1 MEFKNVRVRYAP
13 SPTGMLHIGGARSAL
28 YNYLFAKKYGGQFL
42 VRIEDTDIKRN
53 ISGGE
58 DSQLDGLAWLGI
70 IPDESPKNPN
80 PKYAPYR
87 QTERLEL
94 YQKLGNKLIDLGH
107 AYHCYCTEEE
117 LEVDREEQT
126 KKGATAGQYSRRCLH
141 ASSSQIEAWKKEGR
155 KPVIRLKLKDH
166 YIIKFNDLIRGEVA
180 FNNDDIGDWVILK
193 SNGIPTY
200 NYAVVIDDHYMGITH
215 VFRGEEHLPN
225 TSRQIQLFE
234 YFDWT
239 IPTYGHMT
247 LIVNE
252 EGKKLSKR
260 DPHIVQFIQQ
270 YKEMGYLP
278 EAIFNFILLLGWSP
292 EEKREIFSRE
302 EAIAAFKVERLSKA
316 PSMFDVKKLEWIN
329 NEYIKK
335 LNEENLFNLC
345 YPFLSKGYD
354 LTNRDKKWINL
365 LFKLLQPKLGAGKDI
380 VDLAREVFFQEPLTE
395 VEAIEFMKAPEAS
408 KTLTSFKKVL
418 NSFDNITQEN
428 VQEILKQV
436 QLDSGNKGK
445 MLFMPLRIAL
455 TSKMHGPDFNLLLQL
470 LGKTEIFKRLGN

>member
-1 MEFKNVRVRYAP
+1 M
-13 SPTGMLHIGGARSAL
+13 
-28 YNYLFAKKYGGQFL
+28 
-42 VRIEDTDIKRN
+42 
-53 ISGGE
+53 
-58 DSQLDGLAWLGI
+58 
-70 IPDESPKNPN
+70 
-80 PKYAPYR
+80 
-87 QTERLEL
+87 
-94 YQKLGNKLIDLGH
+94 GH
-107 AYHCYCTEEE
+107 AYYCYCTEEE
-117 LEVDREEQT
+117 LEIDREEQT

-141 ASSSQIEAWKKEGR
+141 ASKEQIAAWKKEGR
-155 KPVIRLKLKDH
+155 SPVIRLKLKDH
-166 YIIKFNDLIRGEVA
+166 YVIKFNDLVRGEVA

-200 NYAVVIDDHYMGITH
+200 NYAVVIDDHYMNITH

-234 YFDWT
+234 YFGWQ

-292 EEKREIFSRE
+292 EEKKEIFSRQ

-316 PSMFDVKKLEWIN
+316 PSMFDVKKLEWLN

-335 LNEENLFNLC
+335 LNEAQLYDLC
-345 YPFLSKGYD
+345 FPFLSKGYD
-354 LTNRDKKWINL
+354 LSNKSAEWINL
-365 LFKLLQPKLGAGKDI
+365 LFKLLQPKLVAGKDI
-380 VDLAREVFFQEPLTE
+380 VPLAKEVFFKDPLTDF
-395 VEAIEFMKAPEAS
+395 EAIEFMKTPGVD
-408 KTLTSFKKVL
+408 LTINSFKSQL
-418 NSFDNITQEN
+418 QRINQLDSANLA
-428 VQEILKQV
+428 EILKTV
-436 QLDSGNKGK
+436 QTETGNKGK

-455 TSKMHGPDFNLLLQL
+455 TSKMHGPDFNLLLLL
-470 LGKTEIFKRLGN
+470 LGKQEILKRLG

>member
-28 YNYLFAKKYGGQFL
+28 YNYLFAKKYGGQFI

-53 ISGGE
+53 IQGGE
-58 DSQLDGLAWLGI
+58 DSQIEGLAWLGI

-80 PKYAPYR
+80 PKFAPYR

-94 YQKLGNKLIDLGH
+94 YKELGNKLIEMGH
-107 AYHCYCTEEE
+107 AYHCYCSEEE
-117 LEVDREEQT
+117 LEIDREEQT

-141 ASSSQIEAWKKEGR
+141 ASKEQIEAWKKEGR
-155 KPVIRLKLKDH
+155 IPVIRLKLKDH
-166 YIIKFNDLIRGEVA
+166 YVIKFNDLVRGEVA

-200 NYAVVIDDHYMGITH
+200 NYAVVIDDHYMNITH

-234 YFDWT
+234 YFGWQ

-292 EEKREIFSRE
+292 EEKKEIFSRQ

-316 PSMFDVKKLEWIN
+316 PSMFDVKKLEWLN

-335 LNEENLFNLC
+335 LNESNF
-345 YPFLSKGYD
+345 
-354 LTNRDKKWINL
+354 
-365 LFKLLQPKLGAGKDI
+365 
-380 VDLAREVFFQEPLTE
+380 
-395 VEAIEFMKAPEAS
+395 
-408 KTLTSFKKVL
+408 
-418 NSFDNITQEN
+418 
-428 VQEILKQV
+428 
-436 QLDSGNKGK
+436 
-445 MLFMPLRIAL
+445 
-455 TSKMHGPDFNLLLQL
+455 
-470 LGKTEIFKRLGN
+470 

>member
-1 MEFKNVRVRYAP
+1 MDFKNVRVRYAP

-28 YNYLFAKKYGGQFL
+28 YNYLFAKKYGGQFI

-53 ISGGE
+53 VEGGE
-58 DSQLDGLAWLGI
+58 ASQLDGLAWLGI
-70 IPDESPKNPN
+70 IPDESPKKPNPN
-80 PKYAPYR
+80 YAPYR

-94 YQKLGNKLIDLGH
+94 YKELGNKLIEMGH

-117 LEVDREEQT
+117 LEIDREEQT

-141 ASSSQIEAWKKEGR
+141 ASPEQISAWKKEGR
-155 KPVIRLKLKDH
+155 LPVIRLKLKDH
-166 YIIKFNDLIRGEVA
+166 YIIKFKDLIRGDVE

-200 NYAVVIDDHYMGITH
+200 NYAVVVDDHYMSITH

-234 YFDWT
+234 YFGWT
-239 IPTYGHMT
+239 TPTYGHMT

-260 DPHIVQFIQQ
+260 DPHIIQFIQQ

-292 EEKREIFSRE
+292 EEEREIYNRE
-302 EAIAAFKVERLSKA
+302 EAIQAFKIERLSKA
-316 PSMFDVKKLEWIN
+316 PSMFDSKKLEWIN

-335 LNEENLFNLC
+335 LDEEKLYSLC
-345 YPFLSKGYD
+345 FPFLEKAYDVTNKSKQW
-354 LTNRDKKWINL
+354 LNQ
-365 LFKLLQPKLGAGKDI
+365 LFKLLQPKLIAGKDI
-380 VDLAREVFFQEPLTE
+380 VELAKEIFFKESLTDAE
-395 VEAIEFMKAPEAS
+395 SIEFMKNPDVNKS
-408 KTLTSFKKVL
+408 ILSFKNLVEKVDEI
-418 NSFDNITQEN
+418 NSTN
-428 VQEILKQV
+428 VQEILKQAQV
-436 QLDSGNKGK
+436 DSGNKGK

-455 TSKMHGPDFNLLLQL
+455 TSKMHGPDFNVLLQL
-470 LGKTEIFKRLGN
+470 LGKKEILSRLG

>member
-1 MEFKNVRVRYAP
+1 MNFKNVRVRYAP

-53 ISGGE
+53 IAGGE

-87 QTERLEL
+87 QTERLAL
-94 YQKLGNKLIDLGH
+94 YQELGNKLIEMGH
-107 AYHCYCTEEE
+107 AYHCYCSEAE

-141 ASSSQIEAWKKEGR
+141 ASKQEIEAWKKEGR
-155 KPVIRLKLKDH
+155 QPVIRLKLKDH

-200 NYAVVIDDHYMGITH
+200 NYAVVVDDHYMGITH

-225 TSRQIQLFE
+225 TSRQIQIFE
-234 YFDWT
+234 YFGWPT
-239 IPTYGHMT
+239 PTYGHMT

-316 PSMFDVKKLEWIN
+316 PSMFDVKKLEWLN

-335 LNEENLFNLC
+335 LDENKLYELC
-345 YPFLSKGYD
+345 YPFLKSGYD
-354 LTNRDKKWINL
+354 LTGRSKEWINL
-365 LFKLLQPKLGAGKDI
+365 LFKLLQPKLVAGKDI
-380 VDLAREVFFQEPLTE
+380 VPLAREVFFKEPLTDQ
-395 VEAIEFMKAPEAS
+395 EAIEFMKQPEAS
-408 KTLTSFKKVL
+408 KTIEAFKKQLSSVTIIDQ
-418 NSFDNITQEN
+418 SN
-428 VQEILKQV
+428 VKEILKQV
-436 QLDSGNKGK
+436 QVDSGNSGK
-445 MLFMPLRIAL
+445 LLFMPLRIVL

-470 LGKTEIFKRLGN
+470 LGKEEILKRLG

>member
-28 YNYLFAKKYGGQFL
+28 YNYLFAKKYGGQFI

-53 ISGGE
+53 IQGGE
-58 DSQLDGLAWLGI
+58 DSQLEGLAWLGI

-80 PKYAPYR
+80 PKFAPYR

-94 YQKLGNKLIDLGH
+94 YKELGNKLIEMGH
-107 AYHCYCTEEE
+107 AYHCYCSEEE
-117 LEVDREEQT
+117 LEIDREEQT

-141 ASSSQIEAWKKEGR
+141 ASKDQIEAWKKEGR
-155 KPVIRLKLKDH
+155 IPVIRLKLKDH
-166 YIIKFNDLIRGEVA
+166 YVIKFNDLVRGEVA

-200 NYAVVIDDHYMGITH
+200 NYAVVIDDHYMNITH

-234 YFDWT
+234 YFGWQ

-292 EEKREIFSRE
+292 EEKKEIFSRQ

-316 PSMFDVKKLEWIN
+316 PSMFDVKKLEWLN

-335 LNEENLFNLC
+335 LNEAQLYDLC
-345 YPFLSKGYD
+345 FPFLSKGYD
-354 LTNRDKKWINL
+354 LSNKSAEWINL
-365 LFKLLQPKLGAGKDI
+365 LFKLLQPKLVAGKDI
-380 VDLAREVFFQEPLTE
+380 VPLAKEVFFKDPLTDL
-395 VEAIEFMKAPEAS
+395 EAIEFMKTPGVD
-408 KTLTSFKKVL
+408 LTINSFKSQLQKINQL
-418 NSFDNITQEN
+418 DSNNLA
-428 VQEILKQV
+428 EILKTV
-436 QLDSGNKGK
+436 QTETGNKGK
-445 MLFMPLRIAL
+445 LLFMPLRIAL
-455 TSKMHGPDFNLLLQL
+455 TSKMHGPDFNLLLLL
-470 LGKTEIFKRLGN
+470 LGKQEILKRLG